1 MLFMRVY
8 EYYNSMQLG
17 LPFNTVI
24 SNYLVDLKV
33 IFASHVEGLL
43 LLGGG
48 RHQVQRKDQAI
59 RSPLVERLQEVELV
73 RFSLSMARFII
84 NEVLE
89 GNLLTPARLDEVM
102 KRTKFIKRI
111 LNFFMP
117 SKQQFI
123 NMEWVGLALDSV

>member
-1 MLFMRVY
+1 M
-8 EYYNSMQLG
+8 
-17 LPFNTVI
+17 I
-24 SNYLVDLKV
+24 
-33 IFASHVEGLL
+33 
-43 LLGGG
+43 
-48 RHQVQRKDQAI
+48 
-59 RSPLVERLQEVELV
+59 
-73 RFSLSMARFII
+73 RFII

-123 NMEWVGLALDSV
+123 NMEWVFMLDI